1 MAQVPLFPLGTVLVP
16 GASLPLQIFEPR
28 YVEMLSDLVNAMDVP
43 EFGVVAIRQGHE
55 VGADSAHD
63 LHEVGCLA
71 KIVQAASVGD
81 GRYLVVSTGT
91 RRFHLD
97 AMADAGTAYLT
108 AEVTVLEERRGDEQE
123 VADLATRLREALRRY
138 AETLGA
144 EEPEWPDER
153 GRAVLRRRRLGG
165 ARPRRATAAA
175 RGAGHRDPPAP
186 RPAAG
191 APGAGP
197 RPDPGRRAATPGPPL
212 EPELTRIPGGGCP
225 TRATGSGHDTR

>member
-71 KIVQAASVGD
+71 RVVRAASVGD

-123 VADLATRLREALRRY
+123 VADLATRLREALHRY

-144 EEPEWPDER
+144 EDPEWPDDAVELSYAVGAAVGLDLGER
-153 GRAVLRRRRLGG
+153 QQLLAAPDTETRLRLGLRLVRREQAL
-165 ARPRRATAAA
+165 ARTL
-175 RGAGHRDPPAP
+175 GVVPPP
-186 RPAAG
+186 
-191 APGAGP
+191 
-197 RPDPGRRAATPGPPL
+197 PDHPWNPN
-212 EPELTRIPGGGCP
+212 
-225 TRATGSGHDTR
+225 